1 MKLKILGA
9 KTYLGITMALTFLSL
24 TNSVITRMN
33 EVELTSSN
41 FTSSRGVQ
49 TQCKNAVNEAIRY
62 INQREF
68 GYSFNHSTNSSTLV
82 AGQTRYSLP
91 TNTKSIDYSTARIKK
106 DSDLNVSGN
115 SLTTLNY
122 NEYIKNGLA
131 DQEDDVVAT
140 TLNGSHSNSVATLT
154 LTSTTGLDSTGTVHI
169 GGEQVTYTGVS
180 GNDITGC
187 TRGANS
193 TTAATHADGVAVTQ
207 FEDGGVPRSIVRT
220 PDNNY
225 LLHPYPDKAYTLNF
239 DYFTFPSDLS
249 AHGDTTTIPD
259 RFAPV
264 IVDGATAYVYQYRGE
279 LNQYQLNFERF
290 EQGIK
295 NMQSLLINKFEYVR
309 STVVLRPRGSA
320 NFMSGVI

>member
-1 MKLKILGA
+1 
-9 KTYLGITMALTFLSL
+9 MALTFLTL
-24 TNSVITRMN
+24 ANSTIIRMN
-33 EVELTSSN
+33 EVSLTSSN
-41 FTSSRGVQ
+41 FADARGVQ
-49 TQCKNAVNEAIRY
+49 VQCKNAVNESIRY

-68 GYSFNHSTNSSTLV
+68 GYSFNHSTNSTAVV
-82 AGQTRYSLP
+82 AGQSRYAVP
-91 TNTKSIDYSTARIKK
+91 TSTKSIDYSTARIKK
-106 DSDLNVSGN
+106 DSDLNVAGN

-122 NEYIKNGLA
+122 NEYIQNGLA

-140 TLNGSHSNSVATLT
+140 TLNGSHSNSVTTLT
-154 LTSTTGLDSTGTVHI
+154 LTSTTGLDAAGTVHI
-169 GGEQVTYTGVS
+169 GNEQITYTAVS

-193 TTAATHADGVAVTQ
+193 TTAAAYSSGVAVTQ
-207 FEDGGVPRSIVRT
+207 FEQGGVPKSIVRT

-225 LLHPYPDKAYTLNF
+225 LLHPYPDKAYTIAF
-239 DYFTFPSDLS
+239 DFFTFPSDLS
-249 AHGDTTTIPD
+249 AHGDTTSIPE
-259 RFAPV
+259 RFAPI

-309 STVVLRPRGSA
+309 STVVLRPRGSIS
-320 NFMSGVI
+320 FMSGVIS

>member
-1 MKLKILGA
+1 
-9 KTYLGITMALTFLSL
+9 MALTFLSL
-24 TNSVITRMN
+24 TNSTITRMN

-41 FTSSRGVQ
+41 FTGSRGVQ
-49 TQCKNAVNEAIRY
+49 TQCKAAVNEAIRY

-68 GYSFNHSTNSSTLV
+68 GYSFNHASNSSTLI
-82 AGQTRYSLP
+82 AGQARYTAP
-91 TNTKSIDYSTARIKK
+91 TSTKSIDYSTARIKK
-106 DSDLNVSGN
+106 DTDLNVTGN
-115 SLTTLNY
+115 NLSTLNY
-122 NEYIKNGLA
+122 NEYIDKDYANN
-131 DQEDDVVAT
+131 EDDVFAT
-140 TLNGSHSNSVATLT
+140 TLNGSHSSSVTTLT
-154 LTSTTGLDSTGTVHI
+154 LTTTTGIDATGTVHI
-169 GGEQVTYTGVS
+169 GSEQVTYTGVL

-193 TTAATHADGVAVTQ
+193 TTAATHADDVAVTQ

-225 LLHPYPDKAYTLNF
+225 LLYPYPDKAYTLAF
-239 DYFTFPSDLS
+239 DYYTFPSDLS

-264 IVDGATAYVYQYRGE
+264 VVDGATAYVYQYRGE

-309 STVVLRPRGSA
+309 STVVLRPRGSIS
-320 NFMSGVI
+320 FMSGVIN